1 MDGESRLGYL
11 RSREIDSELA
21 REKVPQRSL
30 PRDGRHG

>member
-1 MDGESRLGYL
+1 MDGESRLSHL
-11 RSREIDSELA
+11 RSRQIDSELA